1 MTGRTSRCL
10 AAFTAALLLMP
21 LLAVPAAAAGCQRT
35 SLAEID
41 DEVMCPICGT
51 PLGAAGG
58 PQAEDQRE
66 FIRERVEQCQT
77 KQEIKNALVAE
88 YGREVLAL
96 PESRGFNT
104 AVYVVPAA
112 ALVLVAGL
120 LAFAARGWRRDRAA
134 ETEPSTVENAPLD
147 EDRLRSDMDN
157 YEL

>member
-1 MTGRTSRCL
+1 MNSHASRVL
-10 AAFTAALLLMP
+10 AAIVLAMLAMP
-21 LLAVPAAAAGCQRT
+21 LLAAPALAASCQRT
-35 SLAEID
+35 SLADID

-66 FIRERVEQCQT
+66 FIRERVERCQT

-96 PESRGFNT
+96 PESRGFNK
-104 AVYVVPAA
+104 AVYIVPAA
-112 ALVLVAGL
+112 ALVLAAGL
-120 LAFAARGWRRDRAA
+120 LAFAARGWRRDRTADAA
-134 ETEPSTVENAPLD
+134 LSDTGSAPLD
-147 EDRLRSDMDN
+147 DDRLRSDMDK